1 MNWYKIASNVLYLP
15 QKALNQA
22 KDTADW
28 VIDNWRD
35 FILTLE
41 VEKSL
46 LYFIP
51 KPEDVI
57 NMWPDPSTS
66 DELRI
71 MEKWIDNKRY
81 KLVRQLKQRVYN
93 EIKNKLPK

>member
-1 MNWYKIASNVLYLP
+1 MSAYSFRLDEIDAFARDVSNMALEYLSSGGDYRKIN
-15 QKALNQA
+15 
-22 KDTADW
+22 DW
-28 VIDNWRD
+28 LRYD
-35 FILTLE
+35 F
-41 VEKSL
+41 V
-46 LYFIP
+46 